1 MYPGNK
7 CDQCIDSNDDTC
19 LRSVSK
25 GEEASAEPCV
35 SHAVCVKKKKNLC
48 ACMQTCLC
56 VPKTFL
62 KGSTSCLYKGKL
74 GVHRKEWAIVL
85 LFIAYH

>member
-1 MYPGNK
+1 MHPGNK

-35 SHAVCVKKKKNLC
+35 SHAVCVKKKKSV
-48 ACMQTCLC
+48 CMYADMLVCT
-56 VPKTFL
+56 
-62 KGSTSCLYKGKL
+62 
-74 GVHRKEWAIVL
+74 
-85 LFIAYH
+85 